1 MAKRR
6 AQAAPGLRRRV
17 VLDLSEGSLCN
28 HFAAVHAGT
37 RSEIDDVIGVSHRL
51 FIMLNDDERISFFAQ
66 RGQGFEQPD
75 VVTRMQ
81 SYGRLVEHVKHT
93 AQIRT
98 ELCRQS
104 NALRFS
110 PAQSLRR
117 TAKRQVTEP
126 DIFHEV

>member
-1 MAKRR
+1 MTKGC

-17 VLDLSEGSLCN
+17 MLDLSERSLRN
-28 HFAAVHAGT
+28 HFAAVHACA
-37 RSEIDDVIGVSHRL
+37 RSEIDDVISVSHRL

-66 RGQGFEQPD
+66 RAQGLEQPD

-81 SYGRLVEHVKHT
+81 PYGRLVEHVKHA

-98 ELCRQS
+98 ELCRPS

-110 PAQSLRR
+110 AAQSLGR
-117 TAKRQVTEP
+117 
-126 DIFHEV
+126 